1 MKSACILFALVLSP
15 IVQCA
20 PTPAVTTP
28 GGTTKGKAP
37 TADEYQ
43 SMTVPELLAEVKKRA
58 PKDDILDLLYKVTP
72 VSVRLQFRNALEYDL
87 KIYWENTDG
96 DHVAHEVELLGKQQQ
111 PRGVEVDAFHGHKF
125 VVKNPADG
133 QILKTVIANGAKG
146 DEQMVTIHRKV
157 DISIINEMN
166 ADVELY
172 YADDDGVSKKHG
184 VLSPGRTEKFVTF
197 HGHEFV
203 VKTLSGAVIKKV
215 VVDRANGD
223 PQYVHLQSKIE
234 L

>member
-1 MKSACILFALVLSP
+1 MKYVCILFAIVLAH
-15 IVQCA
+15 VQSE
-20 PTPAVTTP
+20 PTPAATP
-28 GGTTKGKAP
+28 DGGVKGKGP
-37 TADEYQ
+37 TAEEYQ
-43 SMTVPELLAEVKKRA
+43 SMTVPELLAELKKRA
-58 PKDDILDLLYKVTP
+58 PKEDILSLLYKVTP

-96 DHVAHEVELLGKQQQ
+96 DHVAHEVDLLGKQQQ

-125 VVKNPADG
+125 VVKNPATG
-133 QILKTVIANGAKG
+133 KVLKTVVANGAKG

-157 DISIINEMN
+157 DISIINEMSS
-166 ADVELY
+166 DVELF

-184 VLSPGRTEKFVTF
+184 MLAPGRTEKFVTF
-197 HGHEFV
+197 HGHEFEM
-203 VKTLSGAVIKKV
+203 KTMSGTLIKKV
-215 VVDRANGD
+215 VVDRADGD